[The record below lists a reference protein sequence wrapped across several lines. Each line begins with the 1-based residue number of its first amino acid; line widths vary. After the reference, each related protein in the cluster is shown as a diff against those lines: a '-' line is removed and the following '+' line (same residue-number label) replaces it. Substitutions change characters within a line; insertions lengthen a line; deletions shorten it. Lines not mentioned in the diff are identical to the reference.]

1 MRDYINFF
9 KIPFIFVGIL
19 AVITLVVTIAN
30 GGSEEVVIM
39 ERTNTECTTTER
51 VFDYA
56 DVLTDSEED
65 SLRERIA
72 IKETETQSDIVIVTL
87 NESLVE
93 YAAQYEDVI
102 GAVPI
107 SQCVMVYA
115 DNFYEENR
123 FGYDRPVGDGTLL
136 LDNWYREED
145 GKIHS
150 WMLTSG
156 RVIEAFSESDIDYV
170 LNYSL
175 EVVEDS
181 PYEAYCRYVDTYADY
196 YNIYYGDLEI
206 PFIFTAGFALL
217 VAGIFFL
224 VNIIGKKGKSTVNQ
238 ATYVVGGRPTL
249 RWKED
254 RFIRKSVSKVKINT
268 DSNSSGGGRHTSAGG
283 SSFGGGG
290 HSR

>member
-1 MRDYINFF
+1 MRDYIKFF
-9 KIPFIFVGIL
+9 RIPFIIIGIL
-19 AVITLVVTIAN
+19 AVITLVMVLAN
-30 GGSEEVVIM
+30 GESTEAVVM
-39 ERTNTECTTTER
+39 ERANTECMTTER

-56 DVLTDSEED
+56 DVLTDSEEA
-65 SLRERIA
+65 SLSERIA
-72 IKETETQSDIVIVTL
+72 LKEVETQSDIVIVTL

-93 YAAQYEDVI
+93 YAAQYEDKI
-102 GAVPI
+102 GSVPVE
-107 SQCVMVYA
+107 QCVMVFA

-123 FGYDRPVGDGTLL
+123 FGYDKPVGDGNLL
-136 LDNWYREED
+136 LDNWYRESD

-156 RVIEAFSESDIDYV
+156 RAIEAFSESDIDYV
-170 LNYSL
+170 LDYSL

-206 PFIFTAGFALL
+206 PFIFILGFALI

-224 VNIIGKKGKSTVNQ
+224 VNIFSKKGKSTVNDV
-238 ATYVVGGRPTL
+238 TYVVGGRPTL
-249 RWKED
+249 RKKED

-268 DSNSSGGGRHTSAGG
+268 DSGSGGGGRHTSAGG